1 MATDHPQTRSRVD
14 MRLSP
19 PHRTSLAALGLLLA
33 TLVSPARNPIG
44 AQITQQA
51 PPTLPPGRAGDA
63 VRAYL
68 TAMDAADSAAIKAWI
83 TRYDPEGDLVV
94 RTNRQ
99 LGLARRTGGFV
110 IDGIVRGDDS
120 NVEAILR
127 ERKSRVPVRF
137 ELALNANGIAE
148 SFGLEPLTVHA
159 DSPPA
164 APQQGNATP
173 VMARVTLVRRLG
185 ALVDSLARA
194 GQFAGVVSLTQRGA
208 TVFERAYGEADRVAH
223 TPNTLETAFN
233 LGSINKLFTTIAVRQ
248 LAASGKLALD
258 STLARAW
265 PDYPNRDVASRVTI
279 RQILQHSSGIAG
291 NIFEVPGLSAGQI
304 RHNRQVLAA
313 IVNAPLAFAPG
324 AREQYSNA
332 GYVVLGGLIERVS
345 GEDYY
350 AYVQRHIFAPA
361 GMTRSAHFTNDS
373 LPPRTAIGYT
383 RGGPGAPST
392 AALSANGNILPGRG
406 TSAGGGYTTIGDL
419 KRFLAALR
427 KGAIVDGPPAGIG
440 IAGGSPG
447 VNAVLEGDM
456 TGEYDLIV
464 LSNFDPPSAERIAQ
478 RVREWLG
485 VRD

>member
-1 MATDHPQTRSRVD
+1 MATHHPQTGSHVA
-14 MRLSP
+14 MRLP
-19 PHRTSLAALGLLLA
+19 APRRTSLTAFGLLLA
-33 TLVSPARNPIG
+33 ALVAPAWSPIA
-44 AQITQQA
+44 AQSA
-51 PPTLPPGRAGDA
+51 PPSLPPGRAGDA
-63 VRAYL
+63 VRSYL
-68 TAMDAADSAAIKAWI
+68 AAMDAADSAAIKAWI

-110 IDGIVRGDDS
+110 IDGIVRSDDS
-120 NVEAILR
+120 SVEAVLR

-137 ELALNANGIAE
+137 ELALNANGTAE

-159 DSPPA
+159 DPPPA
-164 APQQGNATP
+164 APPGNATP

-194 GQFAGVVSLTQRGA
+194 GQFSGVVSLTQRGA
-208 TVFERAYGEADRVAH
+208 TVFEHAYGEADRATR

-248 LAASGKLALD
+248 LAASGKLSLD

-279 RQILQHSSGIAG
+279 RQILQHSSGISG
-291 NIFEVPGLSAGQI
+291 NIFEIPGLSAGQI

-313 IVNAPLAFAPG
+313 IVNTPLAFAPG

-392 AALSANGNILPGRG
+392 AALNANGNILPGRG